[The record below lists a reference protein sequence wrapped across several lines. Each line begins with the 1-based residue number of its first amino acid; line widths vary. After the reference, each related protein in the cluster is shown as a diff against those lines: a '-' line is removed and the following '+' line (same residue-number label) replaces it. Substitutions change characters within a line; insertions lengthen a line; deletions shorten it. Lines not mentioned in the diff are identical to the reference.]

1 MKLSN
6 EIVTAAFDRLFP
18 NAYLNPDFCLNSDAF
33 NEFKRYVNMQFSK
46 LHCVVLWKRSSSFSE
61 FLEKYGLDCGKREV
75 IITDNDHMRFS
86 NNWVKEPR
94 AVF

>member
-18 NAYLNPDFCLNSDAF
+18 NAYLNPEAF
-33 NEFKRYVNMQFSK
+33 NEFKRYVNMQFTK
-46 LHCVVLWKRSSSFSE
+46 LHCVVLWKRSNSFSE

-86 NNWVKEPR
+86 HNWDKEPR
-94 AVF
+94 TVF